1 MGLNKVWLYD
11 KLDTILSEIT
21 HVAFF
26 LEKDLFSDLS
36 DDISTKHEIGRVAV
50 TPTRLNEV
58 ITINYDIGSSI
69 ANCQSFTVVTATS
82 LTELEL
88 SAVTALS
95 IGDLIEI
102 DLGTGQGFK
111 QVKITNIAS
120 NDVTFTPSLPS
131 LPTVGATVHQMI
143 GQRVLI
149 KSGTSSA
156 NTGTMIY
163 NELWQKYKS
172 SAMNITGNVMTFKG
186 VGN

>member
-88 SAVTALS
+88 SSVTALS
-95 IGDLIEI
+95 TGDLIEI

-120 NDVTFTPSLPS
+120 NNVTFTPSLPS
-131 LPTVGATVHQMI
+131 LPTVGAAVHQMI

>member
-1 MGLNKVWLYD
+1 
-11 KLDTILSEIT
+11 
-21 HVAFF
+21 VA
-26 LEKDLFSDLS
+26 
-36 DDISTKHEIGRVAV
+36 
-50 TPTRLNEV
+50 
-58 ITINYDIGSSI
+58 
-69 ANCQSFTVVTATS
+69 TATS

-88 SAVTALS
+88 SAVTSLS
-95 IGDLIEI
+95 VGDLIEI

-111 QVKITNIAS
+111 QVKITNIAG

-131 LPTVGATVHQMI
+131 LPSIGATVHQMI

-149 KSGTSSA
+149 KNGTSSA

-172 SAMNITGNVMTFKG
+172 STMNITGNVMTFKG